1 MMRKR
6 LSLLL
11 ALVMSLTLLLSSTAI
26 AEEPIKLLMLTGSE
40 NDPYFAFTYQQIRE
54 FNEAMKG
61 KYVIETE
68 FAGAQSADR
77 LEKMKVLNA
86 SNALPAIVTQL
97 QEDVG
102 FAQTLAANGRLLDIL
117 PYYQASPEWQE
128 YQLDGCVQSSINLS
142 GGDKLYFV
150 PNTTD
155 SYIGFF
161 YNKELLKKAGYDSF
175 PEDSWEDFWKMCD
188 DLKAV
193 GITPIAM
200 DTLESA
206 WCSMLTCTSVLGD
219 SPEGIEFLTQ
229 LFPTDFENEHMVRVF
244 ETLKRIFDNYT
255 TGDAAG
261 APYAVAANNFCSG
274 QVAIIANGPWMIES
288 MYDPSYAPEGF
299 AEKVG
304 YATFPG
310 HVMIVENDLIGAEAI
325 SMDVSKE
332 EQEAAIEWYKFR
344 ASKDQIT
351 KETLAKGRF
360 NPKVPIDPELIKE
373 RGSIYVEYAN
383 AISRVKT
390 SLPCYQT
397 RWDGVTM
404 YEVFA
409 VELPNYVSGAITTE
423 ELLKKMSESATKYV
437 QDLEASKQ

>member
-1 MMRKR
+1 MKKGLSLVLALVLA

-11 ALVMSLTLLLSSTAI
+11 SVTA
-26 AEEPIKLLMLTGSE
+26 AADEPIKLLMLTGSE

-68 FAGAQSADR
+68 FAGAQSNDR

-86 SNALPAIVTQL
+86 SQSLPAIVTQL

-102 FAQTLAANGRLLDIL
+102 FAQTLAANGRLLDLL
-117 PYYQASPEWQE
+117 PYYKASPEWQQ
-128 YQLDGCVQSSINLS
+128 YQLDGCLQSSINLS
-142 GGDKLYFV
+142 GGDKLFFA

-188 DLKAV
+188 DLKAA

-219 SPEGIEFLTQ
+219 DPEGIKFLTQ
-229 LFPTDFENEHMVRVF
+229 LFPTNFENEYMVRVF
-244 ETLKRIFDNYT
+244 ETLKRIFENYT
-255 TGDAAG
+255 TGDAPG
-261 APYAVAANNFCSG
+261 APYAIAANNFCSG

-310 HVMIVENDLIGAEAI
+310 HVMIVENDLIGSEGI

-332 EQEAAIEWYKFR
+332 EQQAAIEWYKFK
-344 ASKDQIT
+344 ATKDQIT
-351 KETLAKGRF
+351 KESLAKGRF
-360 NPKVPIDPELIKE
+360 NPKVPIDPKLIE
-373 RGSIYVEYAN
+373 EQGSIYTEYAN

-423 ELLKKMSESATKYV
+423 ELLKKMTESATKYV

>member
-1 MMRKR
+1 MKKG
-6 LSLLL
+6 LSLVL
-11 ALVMSLTLLLSSTAI
+11 ALAMALTLLLGAAA
-26 AEEPIKLLMLTGSE
+26 AEEPIRLLMLTGSE
-40 NDPYFAFTYQQIRE
+40 NDPYFAFNHQQIRE
-54 FNEAMKG
+54 FNEAMAG

-68 FAGAQSADR
+68 FAGAQSNDR

-86 SNALPAIVTQL
+86 SQALPAIVTQL

-117 PYYQASPEWQE
+117 PYYEASPEWQE
-128 YQLDGCVQSSINLS
+128 FKLDGNVQSSINMS

-161 YNKELLKKAGYDSF
+161 YNKEMLKKAGYDAF
-175 PEDSWEDFWKMCD
+175 PEDSWEDFWQMCE

-206 WCSMLTCTSVLGD
+206 WCSMLTSTSVLGD
-219 SPEGIEFLTQ
+219 DPEGIEFLTQ

-244 ETLKRIFDNYT
+244 ETLKRIFENYT
-255 TGDAAG
+255 TADAPG
-261 APYAVAANNFCSG
+261 APYAVAANNFCSE

-288 MYDPSYAPEGF
+288 MYDPSYAAEGF

-304 YATFPG
+304 YATYPG
-310 HVMIVENDLIGAEAI
+310 HVMIVENDLIGAEGI
-325 SMDVSKE
+325 SVDVSPE
-332 EQEAAIEWYKFR
+332 EQEAAMAWYKFK
-344 ASKDQIT
+344 ST
-351 KETLAKGRF
+351 KEQIAKESLARGSF
-360 NPKVPIDPELIKE
+360 NPKVPIDPKLIEDK
-373 RGSIYVEYAN
+373 GSIYVEYAN

-390 SLPCYQT
+390 SLPSFQT

-437 QDLEASKQ
+437 EDLEQSKQ